1 MHVAK
6 QIVKMLNL
14 KYCSSFELEFVDER
28 KTSMEIKNFNQQG
41 KRDMFSAKY
50 IS

>member
-1 MHVAK
+1 
-6 QIVKMLNL
+6 MLNL

-28 KTSMEIKNFNQQG
+28 KISMKIKNFNQQE
-41 KRDMFSAKY
+41 KRNMSSAKY